1 MAGVFVVSYKDQN
14 GKSVEVLTVPVR
26 PADQRETKAGNST
39 VTFVYGKQRLYF
51 EGKLA
56 YVQLTGGHYI
66 EKESAAIPRIG

>member
-1 MAGVFVVSYKDQN
+1 MAGKFVVSFVNAN
-14 GKSVEVLTVPVR
+14 GKAVELMTVPVR
-26 PADQRETKAGNST
+26 PAEKREAKPGNST
-39 VTFVYGKQRLYF
+39 VTFAYGKQRLYF